1 MKNNLLKDLSTPAGF
16 EQGIR
21 GEVQSMDEQGD
32 MSSEIAPGAS
42 ENAVLKQAEGFADLV
57 LQAEREVGA
66 GGPTP
71 AVDLIVEQVMQH
83 DRENNPV
90 DGDVPT
96 VIGGM
101 AAALQIA
108 SPELRSMIM
117 QRAGNPDTFMPL
129 QEEGMQ
135 QGMQQTPLAGLA
147 EPMPMAPPM
156 EGGIDPSRPSM
167 SKMDQVSPLRSLM
180 K

>member
-1 MKNNLLKDLSTPAGF
+1 MKNNLLKDLSAPAGF

-32 MSSEIAPGAS
+32 MSSEVVPGAS
-42 ENAVLKQAEGFADLV
+42 ENAVMKQAEGFADLI
-57 LQAEREVGA
+57 LQAEREIGS

-71 AVDLIVEQVMQH
+71 AVDLIVDQVMQH

-117 QRAGNPDTFMPL
+117 QKAGNPDTFMPL

-135 QGMQQTPLAGLA
+135 QAPLAGLA
-147 EPMPMAPPM
+147 DTMPMAPPM
-156 EGGIDPSRPSM
+156 DGGLDPSRPSM